1 MYGSGGSHGGDGGA
15 EDSTNQSPPS
25 YGSFIDPT
33 MFGSAGGDADINNK
47 GIWIIPCTVKPRK
60 FECRIFE
67 ILNNLK

>member
-47 GIWIIPCTVKPRK
+47 GIWTVPYRAS
-60 FECRIFE
+60 
-67 ILNNLK
+67 